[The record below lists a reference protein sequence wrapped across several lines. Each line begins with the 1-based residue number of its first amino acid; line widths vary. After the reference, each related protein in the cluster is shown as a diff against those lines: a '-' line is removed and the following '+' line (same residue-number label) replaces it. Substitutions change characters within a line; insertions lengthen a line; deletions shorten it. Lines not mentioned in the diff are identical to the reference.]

1 MSFFSELK
9 QAGKRSLPD
18 RKTGSEKAVF
28 FIAFTLLALYCLS
41 LIYPFFWMFLNSLKG
56 SLEYSGGNTFALPEK
71 WLFSNY
77 AQAFTML
84 KLDNGITFFDMIF
97 NSVWYTVLGAG
108 LGVFASSITGY
119 CLSKYKFKGRNLIY
133 SIAIFAM
140 TIPIVGTAAASFKFT
155 REIGIYDTPLY
166 VVATSFSGWGF
177 NFLVLYGSF
186 KNLSWDYAEAV
197 FIDGGSHFVA
207 FFKVMLPMVTGP
219 IATLFIIAAIGRW
232 NDYMTVIMYLPSY
245 HTIASGLYVFKS
257 LAIRGVNYPVYY
269 AGLMLS
275 MIPIIVLF
283 VFCADIMLANLSTGG
298 LKG

>member
-9 QAGKRSLPD
+9 RAGKRSLPD

-155 REIGIYDTPLY
+155 RESAFTIRLYTSWRHRSAAGDSTFWCCTVRLKIFRGITRRRC
-166 VVATSFSGWGF
+166 
-177 NFLVLYGSF
+177 
-186 KNLSWDYAEAV
+186 LSTA
-197 FIDGGSHFVA
+197 
-207 FFKVMLPMVTGP
+207 
-219 IATLFIIAAIGRW
+219 AAISWHFSR
-232 NDYMTVIMYLPSY
+232 
-245 HTIASGLYVFKS
+245 
-257 LAIRGVNYPVYY
+257 
-269 AGLMLS
+269 
-275 MIPIIVLF
+275 
-283 VFCADIMLANLSTGG
+283 
-298 LKG
+298 